1 MKTYRTVISAVLLT
15 AVVLCACGR
24 KAPETPETP
33 GAEEPVSTVSA
44 EESASVLCSDGAR
57 TLRFSRNDQDGWQ
70 WTDDVSFPLDGQYV
84 DQLIAA
90 ARELDGLTPIADPK
104 GPEVYGLVGS
114 KSYLTVVGSDGSQ
127 VTYSFGSEAE
137 GGYYCNSSADTARIC
152 VAPERILDLL
162 GRSIYDMALLPD
174 IPDLSADALRSVTI
188 TRGDEA
194 DQLTLSRGSWSR
206 AGQGVTGEEQVQKL
220 AAGLETLSV
229 MKCVDYAP
237 AAGAAEVCGLA
248 SPAAVLHLEL
258 DKGEFL
264 LRVGGYDQAES
275 AYFVTIGDDTTIYL
289 MSGDVPAL
297 LAGWTIGG

>member
-1 MKTYRTVISAVLLT
+1 MKAYHTIIFAALL
-15 AVVLCACGR
+15 AALLCACGQ
-24 KAPETPETP
+24 KTAETPEP
-33 GAEEPVSTVSA
+33 EEPVPTVST
-44 EESASVLCSDGAR
+44 EESTSVLCSDGTM
-57 TLRFSRNDQDGWQ
+57 TLRFSRSGTENWQ

-84 DQLIAA
+84 DELIAA
-90 ARELDGLTPIADPK
+90 VQELDSLTPIASPE
-104 GPEVYGLVGS
+104 GPEVYGLVSS
-114 KSYLTVVGSDGSQ
+114 KRYLTVVSSDGTK

-152 VAPERILDLL
+152 VAPERILGLL

-174 IPDLSADALRSVTI
+174 IPDLSADALRSATI
-188 TRGDEA
+188 TRGDKA
-194 DQLTLSRGSWSR
+194 DQLTLSRGNWSR
-206 AGQGVTGEEQVQKL
+206 GGQDVNGEEQVQKL

-237 AAGAAEVCGLA
+237 ASGAAEVCGLA
-248 SPAAVLHLEL
+248 SPAAQLRLEL

-264 LRVGGYDQAES
+264 LRVGGYDQADN

-289 MSGDVPAL
+289 MGGDVPAL